1 MPKGG
6 VMTTGDCP
14 KLAYVG
20 SIPAPPSRERHE
32 IAGARYRYSFYKA
45 IAAITGG
52 SRDCIDACNVLALL
66 SCCLLS

>member
-1 MPKGG
+1 MA
-6 VMTTGDCP
+6 TGDCP

-45 IAAITGG
+45 IAAMTGG
-52 SRDCIDACNVLALL
+52 SRDSIDACNVLALL